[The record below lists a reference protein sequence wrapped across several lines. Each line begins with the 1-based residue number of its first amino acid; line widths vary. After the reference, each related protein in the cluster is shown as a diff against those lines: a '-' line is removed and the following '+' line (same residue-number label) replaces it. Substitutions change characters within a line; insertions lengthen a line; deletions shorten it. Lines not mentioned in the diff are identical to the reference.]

1 MEENS
6 TTCHCLKNRITL
18 SFKSCEATSSLSHD
32 DLRAREEEWTFSRS
46 AIYLGAWPC
55 SALKVKIKILKW
67 NLKWMN
73 EEKPKLEWYVSGVG
87 QIRYGCNPFCFST
100 CNSIKFEAIALK
112 LLHKIPTFVSYKWH
126 LFKAL
131 QECHRPCVLTLNTL
145 HFFFTICPNIWV
157 GCNTC
162 WGEWQKLDKRNKKE
176 STPENMLQKRGLLE
190 YQKICLYF
198 SDWS

>member
-1 MEENS
+1 
-6 TTCHCLKNRITL
+6 
-18 SFKSCEATSSLSHD
+18 
-32 DLRAREEEWTFSRS
+32 
-46 AIYLGAWPC
+46 
-55 SALKVKIKILKW
+55 
-67 NLKWMN
+67 MN

-131 QECHRPCVLTLNTL
+131 QECHKPCVLTLNTL

-162 WGEWQKLDKRNKKE
+162 WGDRQKLDKRNKKGVHTREHASKKGFIGIQEE
-176 STPENMLQKRGLLE
+176 SRFVFLWLIIMFSVTLIMLLFLWVTWFGVWLRTLKTKCQNTNHVLSETGVLRFMCAIL
-190 YQKICLYF
+190 CLF
-198 SDWS
+198 STE